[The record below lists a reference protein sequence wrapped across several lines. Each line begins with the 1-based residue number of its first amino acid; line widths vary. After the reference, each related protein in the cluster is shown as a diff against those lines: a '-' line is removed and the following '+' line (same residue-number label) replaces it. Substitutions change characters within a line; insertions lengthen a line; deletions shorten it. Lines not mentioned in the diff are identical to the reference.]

1 MTGFARAEGMTPAGG
16 IVWELRSVNGKGMEI
31 RLRLPPGLERLETVV
46 RQEIQ
51 KRFARGNIQATL
63 NQAKPVS
70 ASTPVVNEALLRD
83 IAGLAGRLSAQYGLA
98 APSVDGLLALR
109 GVLEPAEAEE
119 SEEERAAADVAI
131 LNALARALDA
141 LASARADEGR
151 VLAPVLLGHVGEIE
165 KLTLEA
171 EADRSRDPDVIRARL
186 AEQVRLLMD
195 AASGLDEARLHA
207 EAAFLAVKAD
217 VREEIDRLKAH
228 ITSARD
234 LIAKGGPAGRK
245 LDFLSQE
252 FIRESNT
259 LCSKSNAASVTTIG
273 LALKAVVDQFRE
285 QVQNLE

>member
-1 MTGFARAEGMTPAGG
+1 MTGFARAEGATTAGAFA
-16 IVWELRSVNGKGMEI
+16 WELRSVNGKGLEI
-31 RLRLPPGLERLETVV
+31 RLRLPPGLERLETAV

-51 KRFARGNIQATL
+51 KRFSRGNIQATL
-63 NQAKPVS
+63 SLARPVA
-70 ASTPVVNEALLRD
+70 ASTSVVNEALLRD
-83 IAGLAGRLSAQYGLA
+83 LAALSARISADYGLA
-98 APSVDGLLALR
+98 APSADGLLGLR

-119 SEEERAAADVAI
+119 TEEVRAGVDHAI
-131 LNALARALDA
+131 LAALARAIDA
-141 LASARADEGR
+141 LSTARAGEGAA
-151 VLAPVLLGHVGEIE
+151 LAPVLLGHVEEIE
-165 KLTLEA
+165 RLTLNA
-171 EADRSRDPDVIRARL
+171 ERDPARDPEIIRARL

-228 ITSARD
+228 VASARE
-234 LIAKGGPAGRK
+234 LIAKGGPVGRK

-259 LCSKSNAASVTTIG
+259 LCSKSNAASVTAIG
-273 LALKAVVDQFRE
+273 LGLKAVVDQFRE